1 MLTLAFMTASKAEAR
16 AEESNKILAAKRT
29 QVSTS
34 LGNRMVRI
42 SKGNL
47 ELWRGCGRSKSPKT
61 WWLMVLFGGT
71 GAGFLGN

>member
-1 MLTLAFMTASKAEAR
+1 MFTLAFMTASKARAR
-16 AEESNKILAAKRT
+16 VEESSKIQVAKRT

-47 ELWRGCGRSKSPKT
+47 VNLQPLPGGCGWWQFKDPKD
-61 WWLMVLFGGT
+61 LVV
-71 GAGFLGN
+71 AGFVGSH